1 VQKTVCSFFVPGRPD
16 GFSVADGQKEVKGHP
31 KKERLRKINKTH
43 IVYRIKDWYY
53 KNDITLL
60 EM

>member
-1 VQKTVCSFFVPGRPD
+1 MPGCPD
-16 GFSVADGQKEVKGHP
+16 AFSLAEGQKEVKAHP
-31 KKERLRKINKTH
+31 KKGRLRKINKTH